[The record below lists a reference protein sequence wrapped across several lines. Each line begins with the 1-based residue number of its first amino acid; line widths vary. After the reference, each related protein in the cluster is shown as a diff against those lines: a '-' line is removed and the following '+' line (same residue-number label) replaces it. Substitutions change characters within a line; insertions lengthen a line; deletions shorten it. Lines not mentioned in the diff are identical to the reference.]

1 MPRLMSAGAAAL
13 AACSG
18 LAIAAGPPDTAA
30 APTIMENAV
39 APAATSAPDDT
50 TATAPAL
57 SSTLAVEADCVQLL
71 TPRDAAKYYP
81 IGMASFSW
89 SGLPG
94 AASYRLELTPSGR
107 QPVSFNTAGL
117 GRDQYLE
124 AFKTT
129 GKFEWRVAA
138 IDASGGVMCESATRT
153 FVKMDT
159 GSSDPSPGPN
169 PSYPDSGGG

>member
-1 MPRLMSAGAAAL
+1 MHVIRRPFVYAALMSTGAAAL

-57 SSTLAVEADCVQLL
+57 TSTAVADAACVQLL
-71 TPRDAAKYYP
+71 APRDGAKFYP
-81 IGMASFSW
+81 IGKVSFSW
-89 SGLPG
+89 SPLPG
-94 AASYRLELTPSGR
+94 AASYRLELTPSGG

-138 IDASGGVMCESATRT
+138 T
-153 FVKMDT
+153 
-159 GSSDPSPGPN
+159 
-169 PSYPDSGGG
+169 